1 MFEIAIITVILAFIF
16 TFTNGFQD
24 ASSLAATLIASR
36 SATPKQGVIFIALLS
51 FLGAILGGSAVA
63 FTLSGLI
70 SAGSDVATVWIMFVA
85 ITVAIGWNIIT
96 WWYGL
101 PSSSTHALIG
111 GLIGAGIAS
120 AGPAGVLWG
129 IGSLAGPSHQLEGVV
144 KIFVFFIASIVIG
157 FAGSYLLQKLTML
170 MLRNASRNV
179 NKGIIRLNWIAAALM
194 GFFNGANDT
203 QKMLGIIALVLFAAG
218 LSSTLDV
225 PFWARAGC
233 AVLMSAGMIG
243 GGWRIMH
250 TLGNRLFKIEPVHSF
265 DSQFSS
271 GAAIAVSTIA
281 GAPVSSTHV
290 ITSSVLGVGAAEN
303 ARRVKWSVGKDILI
317 AMLVTMPLTAIMAAL
332 IYWGISPFTGG

>member
-1 MFEIAIITVILAFIF
+1 MLEIAVVTVILALIF

-36 SATPKQGVIFIALLS
+36 SATPKQGVILIAFVS

-70 SAGSDVATVWIMFVA
+70 TTSSGAATVWIMFVA
-85 ITVAIGWNIIT
+85 ITVAIGWNLIT
-96 WWYGL
+96 WWFGL

-120 AGPAGVLWG
+120 SGIGGVLWG
-129 IGSLAGPSHQLEGVV
+129 IGGLAGPSHQLEGIV
-144 KIFVFFIASIVIG
+144 KILVFFILSIIIG
-157 FAGSYLLQKLTML
+157 VAGSFILHKVTML
-170 MLRNASRNV
+170 LLRNAKRHINSSIV
-179 NKGIIRLNWIAAALM
+179 RLNWVAAASM

-203 QKMLGIIALVLFAAG
+203 QKQLGIIALVLFAAG
-218 LSSTLDV
+218 QSSTLDV
-225 PFWARAGC
+225 PLWARAAC
-233 AVLMSAGMIG
+233 AVLMSAGIIG
-243 GGWRIMH
+243 GGWRVMH
-250 TLGNRLFKIEPVHSF
+250 TLGNRLFKIEPIHSF

-271 GAAIAVSTIA
+271 GVAIAISTIA
-281 GAPVSSTHV
+281 GAPVSSTQV

-317 AMLVTMPLTAIMAAL
+317 AMLVTIPITTLAAATM
-332 IYWGISPFTGG
+332 YTVMTPFTGV